1 MMQEVSDLQ
10 KKRAY
15 NLIWNAAAD
24 YTFAPDFKFYT
35 EEGNADIYWNSIL
48 GLARKHY
55 DYEQLKNLFR
65 SLETEE
71 EAGEYESLLWL
82 GLENALVAKEQETRP
97 ALPELQ
103 KQYAQRY
110 LDRYGGD
117 LTEDDRFFDF
127 LAKAHY
133 RRVLGLEEQLSRY
146 DRNLL
151 DELGL
156 DEDEIVNSKMDKNEA
171 KYPVELAKG
180 SAEKYTEL
188 KQKGK

>member
-82 GLENALVAKEQETRP
+82 GPGRQRKGNAACPARTSETVRAEISGPVRRGSDRRRP
-97 ALPELQ
+97 LLRLSGKGALQARSWSGRAALPL
-103 KQYAQRY
+103 
-110 LDRYGGD
+110 
-117 LTEDDRFFDF
+117 
-127 LAKAHY
+127 
-133 RRVLGLEEQLSRY
+133 
-146 DRNLL
+146 
-151 DELGL
+151 
-156 DEDEIVNSKMDKNEA
+156 
-171 KYPVELAKG
+171 
-180 SAEKYTEL
+180 
-188 KQKGK
+188 

>member
-24 YTFAPDFKFYT
+24 YSFAPDFKFYT
-35 EEGNADIYWNSIL
+35 EDGTADIYWNSIL

-55 DYEQLKNLFR
+55 DYEQLKKLFR

-82 GLENALVAKEQETRP
+82 GLENALVAKERKARP

-103 KQYAQRY
+103 RQYAQRY
-110 LDRYGGD
+110 L
-117 LTEDDRFFDF
+117 
-127 LAKAHY
+127 A
-133 RRVLGLEEQLSRY
+133 V
-146 DRNLL
+146 
-151 DELGL
+151 
-156 DEDEIVNSKMDKNEA
+156 
-171 KYPVELAKG
+171 
-180 SAEKYTEL
+180 
-188 KQKGK
+188 

>member
-35 EEGNADIYWNSIL
+35 EEGKADIYWNSIL

-55 DYEQLKNLFR
+55 DYEQLKKLFR

-82 GLENALVAKEQETRP
+82 GLENALVAKE
-97 ALPELQ
+97 
-103 KQYAQRY
+103 
-110 LDRYGGD
+110 
-117 LTEDDRFFDF
+117 FF
-127 LAKAHY
+127 KV
-133 RRVLGLEEQLSRY
+133 VLLLLSKFKEGL
-146 DRNLL
+146 
-151 DELGL
+151 
-156 DEDEIVNSKMDKNEA
+156 IMKNQN
-171 KYPVELAKG
+171 VIIFR
-180 SAEKYTEL
+180 
-188 KQKGK
+188 